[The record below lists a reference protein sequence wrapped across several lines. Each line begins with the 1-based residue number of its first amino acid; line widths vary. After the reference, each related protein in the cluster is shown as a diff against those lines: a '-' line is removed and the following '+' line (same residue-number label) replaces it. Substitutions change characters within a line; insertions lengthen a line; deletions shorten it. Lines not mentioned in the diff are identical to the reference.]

1 MAKSTRTSSPT
12 RQTPPGRESR
22 GEVAVVAG
30 RQPCPCGSGRRYKA
44 CHGRQAA
51 RAADALVLR
60 PFEGLASEGD
70 WVALREIVPAATASL
85 TLTGEHAGRAA
96 TLSTVLPLA
105 AAAMVRLDG
114 AVFVGLQV
122 PAGSGDASRDVA
134 AALLEAMASEP
145 GTIVRTG
152 ALPGPGPRLADVIDP
167 GAALEITVHDGFN
180 YWIEGVVAADRDA
193 EVAASLER
201 ANAGVVPTVRLVGV
215 QAAYWA
221 GMPERSTLRW
231 VLPESEEPL
240 LDALARLHVEGG
252 LSLGQGTRFIG
263 TFRAHG
269 LLVPVW
275 DLPAGSLADDIEDP
289 AAAFRTRL
297 DQALAVNDPLST
309 AQRHARSGLLTR
321 QLTLR

>member
-1 MAKSTRTSSPT
+1 
-12 RQTPPGRESR
+12 
-22 GEVAVVAG
+22 
-30 RQPCPCGSGRRYKA
+30 
-44 CHGRQAA
+44 
-51 RAADALVLR
+51 VLR
-60 PFEGLASEGD
+60 PFQGLAGEGD
-70 WVALREIVPAATASL
+70 WVALRDIVPAATAAL
-85 TLTGEHAGRAA
+85 TLTGEHTGRTA

-105 AAAMVRLDG
+105 ASAMVRLDG

-134 AALLEAMASEP
+134 AALLEALTSEP
-145 GTIVRTG
+145 GTIVRAG
-152 ALPGPGPRLADVIDP
+152 ALPGRGPRLGDVIDP
-167 GAALEITVHDGFN
+167 AAALDVTVHDGFD
-180 YWIEGVVAADRDA
+180 YWIEGVADDRDT

-240 LDALARLHVEGG
+240 LDALARLHVDGG
-252 LSLGQGTRFIG
+252 LSLGAGTRFIG

-275 DLPAGSLADDIEDP
+275 DLPAGSPADDIEDP
-289 AAAFRTRL
+289 AASFRSRL
-297 DQALAVNDPLST
+297 DEALAVSGPLTT